1 MAKAAAAKA
10 KAVEEKAAAAKAKAT
25 AAKLG
30 LLKPLQAL
38 SLDEDT
44 LRAAIAAAVAYCDE
58 QGADHLADLVKRARM
73 LIAQIS

>member
-1 MAKAAAAKA
+1 
-10 KAVEEKAAAAKAKAT
+10 
-25 AAKLG
+25 

-44 LRAAIAAAVAYCDE
+44 LRAAIAAAVAYCDDE

-73 LIAQIS
+73 LRSHIS